1 MVNRKISDPVGELLP
16 LTPAVFYI
24 LFALAEGE
32 NTATQSMKE
41 VENVSGGQFTSG
53 AKA

>member
-1 MVNRKISDPVGELLP
+1 MAKTETPDPVRELLP

-32 NTATQSMKE
+32 NTATQL
-41 VENVSGGQFTSG
+41 
-53 AKA
+53 